1 MTILQ
6 SQIKSDDPDFLKN
19 KKQLNI
25 DLDLT
30 LKAVNLAMDGG
41 GEKLKER
48 HENRGKML
56 PRERVSKLLDP
67 ESGFLEIGLT
77 AGYNMYNNECP
88 SGGIITGIGKIH
100 NIDVM
105 IICNDPTVKGGT
117 YYPITVKKHLRA
129 QEIALE
135 NHLPCIQVGQIF
147 QTKMKFLL
155 TENILEEYFIIK
167 LICLLKVLL
176 K

>member
-41 GEKLKER
+41 GEKLKKR

-56 PRERVSKLLDP
+56 PRERVSK
-67 ESGFLEIGLT
+67 
-77 AGYNMYNNECP
+77 
-88 SGGIITGIGKIH
+88 
-100 NIDVM
+100 
-105 IICNDPTVKGGT
+105 
-117 YYPITVKKHLRA
+117 
-129 QEIALE
+129 
-135 NHLPCIQVGQIF
+135 
-147 QTKMKFLL
+147 
-155 TENILEEYFIIK
+155 
-167 LICLLKVLL
+167 
-176 K
+176 